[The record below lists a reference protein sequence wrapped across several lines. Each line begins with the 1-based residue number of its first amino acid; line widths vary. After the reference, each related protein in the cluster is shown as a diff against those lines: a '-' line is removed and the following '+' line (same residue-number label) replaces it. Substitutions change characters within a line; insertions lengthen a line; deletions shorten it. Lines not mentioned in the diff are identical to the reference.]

1 VKPSIATAD
10 GPDMRTTDRGLAPLA
25 ASLAAALLSTALCVS
40 TARADQ
46 SLQVGSA
53 PLVVVRSAGGHVTVV
68 RGDQGSVSV
77 TGLSATAT
85 PFQLSQAN
93 QGRMVLPG
101 GMGLP
106 TRRFTLPPEVLNAPG
121 VRVDNPAGGDITVSV
136 PQRVAAILVR
146 ADTGDVSMTG
156 IRGPYVI
163 VASQGNVDASR
174 LFGTGR
180 IRTTAGHVNLSGI
193 GGNVTVETTFGT
205 VTGRGIYAERAQVT
219 TQGGDIDW
227 SVFKLGSGP
236 YRFSSGAGAVRLGLF
251 RGLAAT
257 IDAQSAQGLVTN
269 RFGSAAA
276 VRFRTQHAM
285 SMMLGGGG
293 PEITAA
299 SQSGK
304 VDVGPPSFRK
314 P

>member
-1 VKPSIATAD
+1 
-10 GPDMRTTDRGLAPLA
+10 MRITDRGFAPLA
-25 ASLAAALLSTALCVS
+25 ASLAAALIATALCGAA
-40 TARADQ
+40 ARADQ
-46 SLQVGSA
+46 SQPVASA
-53 PLVVVRSAGGHVTVV
+53 PLVVIRSAGGHVTVV
-68 RGDQGSVSV
+68 RGDDAAVSV
-77 TGLSATAT
+77 TGASATAT
-85 PFQLSQAN
+85 PFRLSQAN
-93 QGRMVLPG
+93 QGHMVLPG

-106 TRRFTLPPEVLNAPG
+106 ARRFTLPPEVVNAPG
-121 VRVDNPAGGDITVSV
+121 VRVDNPIGGGDITVTV

-146 ADTGDVSMTG
+146 ADTGDVTVTG

-163 VASQGNVDASR
+163 IATQGNVDASR
-174 LFGTGR
+174 VFGTGR
-180 IRTTAGHVNLSGI
+180 IRTTAGHVNLTGV

-236 YRFSSGAGAVRLGLF
+236 YRFSSGAGAVHLGLF

-257 IDAQSAQGLVTN
+257 IDAQSAQGSVTN
-269 RFGSAAA
+269 RFGPGAT
-276 VRFRTQHAM
+276 VRFRSQHAM

-299 SQSGK
+299 SQSGR
-304 VDVGPPSFRK
+304 VDVGPPLFRK